1 MYLRTLLIIVLLGA
15 LVLFAAVNWGAF
27 TTRTTLSLI
36 FTTVEAPLGVIL
48 LAVIGVLT
56 LLFLIYLV
64 YWQSSALLES
74 RRNARELQMLRE
86 IAENA
91 EASRF
96 VQLRSLLETELREL
110 ADRSAES
117 KDAILARLDE
127 IDRNLRSTIE
137 QSANTLAAYI
147 GEVDDRVE
155 RAKSGKN

>member
-1 MYLRTLLIIVLLGA
+1 
-15 LVLFAAVNWGAF
+15 
-27 TTRTTLSLI
+27 
-36 FTTVEAPLGVIL
+36 
-48 LAVIGVLT
+48 
-56 LLFLIYLV
+56 
-64 YWQSSALLES
+64 
-74 RRNARELQMLRE
+74 MLRE

-110 ADRSAES
+110 AGRSAES